1 MRRRATLR
9 AAAASVLA
17 LGLATSFP
25 VTAGAAGKLA
35 FTIKDSRVAENS
47 GMARDT
53 TNKVYWTV
61 NDSGALGVVYG
72 VDSSGKV
79 KGTLRYN
86 AFPVDV
92 EAVAWN
98 KDRLYVGD
106 IGDNDSKRKTVR
118 VYYFDDPKP
127 NDETR
132 TYKAWDFRYPD
143 GPHDAETLLVTPQG
157 RLYIA
162 TKELKGGLYEA
173 PEKPSRDGVNK
184 LKRVRDVP
192 STLTDGVVLPGGKQ
206 IALLT
211 YAKVL
216 VVDAKT
222 YAEQGSADVTGVPQA
237 EALAVG
243 LNGSSLMVG
252 GEGKNSKVYSM
263 AVPGAAATPG
273 AGATASSD
281 PGSDED
287 PEDTAATPVT
297 RQRGTYLAVG
307 LAAVV
312 AIVAGVV
319 VGVVRRPG

>member
-17 LGLATSFP
+17 LGLAISFP

-35 FTIKDSRVAENS
+35 FTIKDSRIAENS

-61 NDSGALGVVYG
+61 NDSGSLGVVYG
-72 VDSSGKV
+72 VSSSGKV

-86 AFPVDV
+86 AFPLDA

-106 IGDNDSKRKTVR
+106 IGDNDKKRKTVR

-127 NDETR
+127 DDKTR
-132 TYKAWDFRYPD
+132 TYKAWDFAYPD
-143 GPHDAETLLVTPQG
+143 GAHDAETLLVTPQG

-162 TKELKGGLYEA
+162 TKELKGGLYQA

-184 LKRVRDVP
+184 LKRVHDVP
-192 STLTDGVVLPGGKQ
+192 STLTDGVFLPGGKQ
-206 IALLT
+206 IAFLT

-222 YAEQGSADVTGVPQA
+222 YAEKGSADVTGVPQA
-237 EALAVG
+237 EALALG
-243 LNGSSLMVG
+243 LNGTSLLVG
-252 GEGKNSKVYSM
+252 GEGKGSKVDSM

-273 AGATASSD
+273 ASSTASSD
-281 PGSDED
+281 PGSDD
-287 PEDTAATPVT
+287 PDDTASVPVA
-297 RQRGTYLAVG
+297 RQRGTYFAVG
-307 LAAVV
+307 LAALV
-312 AIVAGVV
+312 AVVAGVV

>member
-9 AAAASVLA
+9 AAGASVLA

-25 VTAGAAGKLA
+25 VTAGAAGKVA
-35 FTIKDSRVAENS
+35 FTIKDSRVTEAS
-47 GMARDT
+47 GLARDT
-53 TNKVYWTV
+53 TNKVYWTL
-61 NDSGALGVVYG
+61 NDSGSLGVVYG
-72 VDSSGKV
+72 VDSTGKV

-86 AFPVDV
+86 AFPLDT

-98 KDRLYVGD
+98 DDRLYVGD
-106 IGDNDSKRKTVR
+106 IGDNDGKRKTIR

-127 NDETR
+127 DGSTR

-143 GPHDAETLLVTPQG
+143 GPHDAETLLVTAKG
-157 RLYIA
+157 RLFIA

-192 STLTDGVVLPGGKQ
+192 STLTDGVILPGGKEV
-206 IALLT
+206 ALLT

-216 VVDAKT
+216 VVDAKN
-222 YAEQGSADVTGVPQA
+222 YAETASEDVTGVPQA
-237 EALAVG
+237 EG
-243 LNGSSLMVG
+243 LTLGLDGTSLLVG
-252 GEGKNSKVYSM
+252 GEGKSSKVYSM
-263 AVPGAAATPG
+263 PIPGAAATPG
-273 AGATASSD
+273 ASSTAASGSGSEDDPDDTAS
-281 PGSDED
+281 
-287 PEDTAATPVT
+287 APVS

-307 LAAVV
+307 FAALV
-312 AIVAGVV
+312 AVVAGVV